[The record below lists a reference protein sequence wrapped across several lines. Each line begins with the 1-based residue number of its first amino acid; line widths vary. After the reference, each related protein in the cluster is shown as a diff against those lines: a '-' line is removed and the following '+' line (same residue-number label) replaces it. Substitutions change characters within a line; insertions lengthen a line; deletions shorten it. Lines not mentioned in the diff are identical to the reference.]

1 MGNILDRHDPAKAIP
16 QLEKMLKSLEKG
28 QAALKGEVDGIEIPE
43 ANELYRVDIYAT
55 RGNLIQ
61 SVVAS
66 TELEARLYSWDT
78 DITETADASWFNWS
92 RVSGDATADA
102 EWNAS
107 HGNGKKIIT
116 VYEQDVGE
124 QSTFLCTVNDNNTM
138 FTEAQIVVS
147 CNLSLQENI
156 SDAIDTAIQTAESIV
171 NDKLDGYTTAEDLE
185 AYKQLIQSQLIKAD
199 EGYAFEFQSFRQTLE
214 DLNGEIELQKS
225 YIRLIEGKI
234 YIGKNDSPITTVYTE
249 NGLEIRYGDE
259 VVAKY
264 TNEVLE
270 VTNVS
275 TKNQTSFWG
284 EWAIRKGTHI
294 TDKGNNLNI
303 VWIGG

>member
-107 HGNGKKIIT
+107 HGNGKKSIT
-116 VYEQDVGE
+116 IYEHDVGE
-124 QSTFLCTVNDNNTM
+124 QSTFLCTVSDNNTM
-138 FTEAQIVVS
+138 FTESQITVS
-147 CNLSLQENI
+147 CNLSLQQDI
-156 SDAIDTAIQTAESIV
+156 SDTVGAAINDVKNDTADEL
-171 NDKLDGYTTAEDLE
+171 KKYTSKEDLAE
-185 AYKQLIQSQLIKAD
+185 YDYKIQSQLIKAD
-199 EGYAFEFQSFRQTLE
+199 EGYAVEFQTLKQNL
-214 DLNGEIELQKS
+214 DNVNGDIELQKS
-225 YIRLIEGKI
+225 YIRLIEGKVH
-234 YIGKNDSPITTVYTE
+234 IGKSDSPITTVYTDD
-249 NGLEIRYGDE
+249 GLEIRYGDE
-259 VVAKY
+259 VIAKY
-264 TNEVLE
+264 TSEVSE
-270 VTNVS
+270 VKNMS
-275 TKNQTSFWG
+275 TQNQASFWG
-284 EWAIRKGTHI
+284 EWAVRKGART
-294 TDKGNNLNI
+294 GGSNNNLNV